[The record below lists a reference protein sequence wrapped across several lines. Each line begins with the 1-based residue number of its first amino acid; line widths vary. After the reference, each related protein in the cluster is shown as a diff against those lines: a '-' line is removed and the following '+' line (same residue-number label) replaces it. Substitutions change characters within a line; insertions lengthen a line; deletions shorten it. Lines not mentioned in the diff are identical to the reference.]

1 MASSF
6 QAVFYEPAMQW
17 NNFYET
23 LLDGVISDNES
34 RNVYKRVCEFSREI
48 LSKYLK
54 LEEEGM
60 YLENGAI
67 NESCKILKDMF
78 RELEKDEGLNQLDTA
93 TKYGKIREAVA
104 MKKRESRLL
113 YKTVNQNGIIYALED
128 FNYKTLQFRE
138 YEMS

>member
-1 MASSF
+1 MGF
-6 QAVFYEPAMQW
+6 VLFIGII
-17 NNFYET
+17 F
-23 LLDGVISDNES
+23 
-34 RNVYKRVCEFSREI
+34 REGR
-48 LSKYLK
+48 LK